1 MVKERMD
8 LLELLHKGGMDG
20 DVDFLRE
27 ALRVLV
33 EGIMDAE
40 VSSRIG
46 AEYGERSP
54 ERVTQRNGYRS
65 RAWDTRVGTMELHIP
80 KLREGSYFPSLLEPR
95 RRSERALLAVIQQA
109 YVEGVSTRRV
119 DDLVKALGC
128 EGISKSQVSRICQ
141 ELDVV
146 VDGFL
151 GRPLD
156 GGPYPYLWLDALTQK
171 VREDGRIVNVSV
183 VVATAVN
190 GEGKREFIGMDVGTS
205 EDGAFWLAFLRSLS
219 ARGLSGVELVVSDAH
234 QGLRGAIAAVFGGAS
249 WQRRRTHFMTN
260 LLTRVPRRAQ
270 PWVATMVRTIYQQ
283 PSPDEVHAQL
293 DRVTSQ
299 LHDRFPEVASLLDE
313 AGPDVLAFSSLAHSP
328 TGRSSGPTTHR
339 SVSTRRSGDAPMWWA
354 SSLTGRPCA
363 ASLAPSWLSSTTNG
377 SSDVDTSHPPFS
389 PSTKLFRRPISRRR
403 QPPKQQQHDDA
414 LLHHLTGR
422 DPVCAGT
429 LPPRI
434 RRTARVVA
442 ILLLSVALIVV
453 IATPVFADLE
463 KRFGQT
469 FSEEEFGSA
478 RIDQYRADLDQFL
491 YHPMFG
497 AGSGAGSHHSY
508 VLTLSAKWGM
518 MVAVPLLWLWA
529 RIFADR
535 FVLWRIA
542 RSPNLKAIA
551 AASMASVIPV
561 MVDSLLDANLL
572 QLVGNPYPMIFWT
585 TTGIAAVSLRLAKSE
600 RVSDLNA
607 AKIRLSDT
615 RPAFRKG

>member
-8 LLELLHKGGMDG
+8 LLELLRKGGMDG

-190 GEGKREFIGMDVGTS
+190 GEGKREIIGMDVGTS

-219 ARGLSGVELVVSDAH
+219 ARGP
-234 QGLRGAIAAVFGGAS
+234 QRGGAGG
-249 WQRRRTHFMTN
+249 
-260 LLTRVPRRAQ
+260 
-270 PWVATMVRTIYQQ
+270 I
-283 PSPDEVHAQL
+283 
-293 DRVTSQ
+293 
-299 LHDRFPEVASLLDE
+299 
-313 AGPDVLAFSSLAHSP
+313 
-328 TGRSSGPTTHR
+328 GRSSGTPRRHRRSLRRSQLATVPHPLHDQPAHSGAQAGPAVGGHHGTHR
-339 SVSTRRSGDAPMWWA
+339 LPA
-354 SSLTGRPCA
+354 
-363 ASLAPSWLSSTTNG
+363 
-377 SSDVDTSHPPFS
+377 
-389 PSTKLFRRPISRRR
+389 
-403 QPPKQQQHDDA
+403 
-414 LLHHLTGR
+414 
-422 DPVCAGT
+422 T
-429 LPPRI
+429 LPR
-434 RRTARVVA
+434 
-442 ILLLSVALIVV
+442 
-453 IATPVFADLE
+453 
-463 KRFGQT
+463 
-469 FSEEEFGSA
+469 
-478 RIDQYRADLDQFL
+478 
-491 YHPMFG
+491 
-497 AGSGAGSHHSY
+497 
-508 VLTLSAKWGM
+508 
-518 MVAVPLLWLWA
+518 
-529 RIFADR
+529 
-535 FVLWRIA
+535 
-542 RSPNLKAIA
+542 
-551 AASMASVIPV
+551 
-561 MVDSLLDANLL
+561 
-572 QLVGNPYPMIFWT
+572 
-585 TTGIAAVSLRLAKSE
+585 
-600 RVSDLNA
+600 
-607 AKIRLSDT
+607 
-615 RPAFRKG
+615 